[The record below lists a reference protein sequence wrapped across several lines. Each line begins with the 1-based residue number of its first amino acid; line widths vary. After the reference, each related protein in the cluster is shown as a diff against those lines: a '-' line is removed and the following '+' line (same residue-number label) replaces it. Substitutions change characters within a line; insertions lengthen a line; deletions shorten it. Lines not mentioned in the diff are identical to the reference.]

1 MAMSSLKLP
10 TAVHRDRAGAGQVHV
25 TSPAPPKLWESVVA
39 ADPDALVSHTP
50 AWMGLMCRCGGYDDA
65 SRLYELPTG
74 RQLVVPMVR
83 RRHLPSSLAPE
94 ASLPM
99 SWGMGGIL
107 APGGVQRQ
115 DVAAVLSDLA
125 RRKVARTSLR
135 PNPIQAEMW
144 NAYVPSKAFV
154 APRLAHV
161 LALDGGF
168 ARVWTKRF
176 TGTARTAVRK
186 AERSGLTVER
196 DTSGR
201 LVPVLYQL
209 FERSVERWAQQQ
221 HEPLTLALWRAHR
234 RDSRRK
240 FELMATTLRGACHI
254 WVAWADGR
262 PAAAIVV
269 LQGANA
275 SYTRGM
281 MEKELAGPTR
291 ANYLLHKLAIE
302 EACAAGCRHYHMGE
316 SGSSASLGQFKT
328 RFGAEACR
336 YAQYHLERLPFTTLD
351 RRGRGIVKRIIG
363 FRD

>member
-1 MAMSSLKLP
+1 
-10 TAVHRDRAGAGQVHV
+10 
-25 TSPAPPKLWESVVA
+25 LWESVLA
-39 ADPDALVSHTP
+39 ADPNALVSQTP
-50 AWMGLMCRCGGYDDA
+50 AWTDLMHRFGGYDDA

-83 RRHLPSSLAPE
+83 RRHFPSPLAPE

-99 SWGMGGIL
+99 SWGMGGIV
-107 APGGVQRQ
+107 APGGVQRA

-144 NAYVPSKAFV
+144 NASVPPPAIV
-154 APRLAHV
+154 VPRLAHV
-161 LALDGGF
+161 LALEGGF
-168 ARVWTKRF
+168 ARVWKERF

-186 AERSGLTVER
+186 AQRSGLTVER

-221 HEPLTLALWRAHR
+221 HEPRALALWRANR
-234 RDSRRK
+234 RDPRRK

-281 MEKELAGPTR
+281 MDKELAGPTR
-291 ANYLLHKLAIE
+291 ANYLLHQLAIE
-302 EACAAGCRHYHMGE
+302 EACLEGCRHYHMGE
-316 SGSSASLGQFKT
+316 TGSSASLGQFKT
-328 RFGAEACR
+328 RFGADPCR
-336 YAQYHLERLPFTTLD
+336 YAQYHLERLPITTLD
-351 RRGRGIVKRIIG
+351 RGARGVVKRIIG